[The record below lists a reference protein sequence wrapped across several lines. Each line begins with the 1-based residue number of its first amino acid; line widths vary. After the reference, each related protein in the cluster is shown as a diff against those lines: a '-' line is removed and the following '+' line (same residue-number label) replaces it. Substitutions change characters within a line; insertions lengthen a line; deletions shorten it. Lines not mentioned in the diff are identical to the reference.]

1 MLGGGAVGVGL
12 NDAVGATDAGGGGG
26 ARACEG
32 CCGGAPICC
41 CGCIGVGTI
50 PGVIGG
56 AACCGGGAV
65 GGMVPPPYADG
76 IEGGAPM
83 LPAATC
89 AATEYADDMDAGID
103 G

>member
-1 MLGGGAVGVGL
+1 M
-12 NDAVGATDAGGGGG
+12 
-26 ARACEG
+26 C
-32 CCGGAPICC
+32 
-41 CGCIGVGTI
+41 
-50 PGVIGG
+50 G

-65 GGMVPPPYADG
+65 GGMLPPAYADG
-76 IEGGAPM
+76 IEGCAPM

>member
-1 MLGGGAVGVGL
+1 MRWARLTQGAAAAREPAGVV
-12 NDAVGATDAGGGGG
+12 AW
-26 ARACEG
+26 RAS
-32 CCGGAPICC
+32 ICC
-41 CGCIGVGTI
+41 CGCIGRRNH

-65 GGMVPPPYADG
+65 GGMLPPAYADG
-76 IEGGAPM
+76 IEGCAPM

-89 AATEYADDMDAGID
+89 AATEYADDMDSGID